1 MVLAVRVFTLI
12 HEFIHV
18 SNWGN
23 WYGSSGT
30 SNKGSASAFFL
41 NESCGFGFICASY
54 VPLDDALDR
63 FRIFEPD
70 NHVLICAGEREDV
83 NRQPR
88 YRSLLL
94 KRWFQYLSSTSLP
107 CFSARKHDYHRGTKR
122 LTAQDGYQLMNQ
134 HKIKTHSVPA
144 THTTCL
150 RNNHP
155 FGHCHCISCV
165 KPDTEQLKH

>member
-1 MVLAVRVFTLI
+1 M
-12 HEFIHV
+12 

-30 SNKGSASAFFL
+30 SHKGSASAFFL

-63 FRIFEPD
+63 FRILEPD

-88 YRSLLL
+88 YCSLLL

-107 CFSARKHDYHRGTKR
+107 CFSARKHDYYHRGTKR

-144 THTTCL
+144 THTTCF
-150 RNNHP
+150 RNSHP
-155 FGHCHCISCV
+155 SGHCHCISCV